1 MQNMAWKQG
10 LKRGTLTDLLSRSG
24 TVVAMLLEEYD
35 AEEVMKYREK
45 EAAKRAAN
53 KILIRVGKL
62 SKILLAQK
70 KYDELEKAA
79 DDMSYLREL
88 FDKYGI

>member
-1 MQNMAWKQG
+1 MAWKQG
-10 LKRGTLTDLLSRSG
+10 LKRGILTDLLSRSG
-24 TVVAMLLEEYD
+24 TEVVAMLLEEYD

-45 EAAKRAAN
+45 EAAKRATD
-53 KILIRVGKL
+53 KILIRAGKL
-62 SKILLAQK
+62 NKILLAQK
-70 KYDELEKAA
+70 KYDELEKAS

>member
-1 MQNMAWKQG
+1 METGAETG
-10 LKRGTLTDLLSRSG
+10 I
-24 TVVAMLLEEYD
+24 VAMLLEEYD

-45 EAAKRAAN
+45 EAAKRATN
-53 KILIRVGKL
+53 KTLIRIGKL
-62 SKILLAQK
+62 NKILLAQK

-79 DDMSYLREL
+79 DDMPYLRKL